1 MVQAGIGKR
10 VGKEK
15 SDRNNLQLDC
25 SEELHGAGEGQGK
38 KFQEKVIQE
47 AQSEIAPDFS
57 QARGKS
63 KNKQKIRRKDRT
75 NLGCEDSRREKIR
88 PYRHA

>member
-1 MVQAGIGKR
+1 MSAIAIAQRRRRQGIGKR

-38 KFQEKVIQE
+38 NFKK
-47 AQSEIAPDFS
+47 
-57 QARGKS
+57 K
-63 KNKQKIRRKDRT
+63 
-75 NLGCEDSRREKIR
+75 
-88 PYRHA
+88 